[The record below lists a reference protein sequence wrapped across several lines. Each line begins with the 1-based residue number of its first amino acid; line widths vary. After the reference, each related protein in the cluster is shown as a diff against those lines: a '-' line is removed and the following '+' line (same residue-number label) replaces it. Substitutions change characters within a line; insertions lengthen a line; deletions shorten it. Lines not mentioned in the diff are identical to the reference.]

1 MESAIS
7 KSVLRKSV
15 LQYRKLLG
23 QESYLQ
29 RNNRLLSSVKEFL
42 EVKKVQS
49 IHTFLSMDKSREPD
63 VSPLFKKLWSEDVRL
78 VVSKID
84 FKLKQLCHYYVDD
97 QTVLVENKMGIPEPA
112 NGEEASID
120 DLDLILVPLL
130 VSDKEGYRIG
140 YGGGYYDRLLKET
153 KALKVGLSLSPPVD
167 EILQREEWDIPL
179 DYLIT
184 PFKTYNYG

>member
-1 MESAIS
+1 MIS
-7 KSVLRKSV
+7 KSTFRKIV
-15 LQYRKLLG
+15 LQYRMLMGNVIHK
-23 QESYLQ
+23 Q
-29 RNNRLLSSVKEFL
+29 RNEQLCETLTRFIEKRDI
-42 EVKKVQS
+42 KKV
-49 IHTFLSMDKSREPD
+49 HAFLSIQKNNEPD
-63 VSPLFKKLWSEDVRL
+63 VRPLFKQWWSQDIKL
-78 VVSKID
+78 VVSKTD
-84 FKLKQLCHYYVDD
+84 FKFKQMHHYYLND
-97 QTVLVENKMGIPEPA
+97 QTELVENKMGIPEPA
-112 NGEEASID
+112 NGEEASIE